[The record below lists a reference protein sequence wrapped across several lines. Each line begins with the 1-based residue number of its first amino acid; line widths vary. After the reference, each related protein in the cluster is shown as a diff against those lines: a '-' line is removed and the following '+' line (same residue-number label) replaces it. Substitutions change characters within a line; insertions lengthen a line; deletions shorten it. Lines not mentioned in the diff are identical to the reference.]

1 VEAKELA
8 VVAKTTQVV
17 VVVVR
22 DQLDQLGLRTEEEM
36 EETGERP
43 PSPELESSMQ
53 AVEVVPATR
62 ELVES
67 GAQEW
72 VAREASE
79 ETQAQ
84 LVRMA

>member
-1 VEAKELA
+1 
-8 VVAKTTQVV
+8 VV

-22 DQLDQLGLRTEEEM
+22 DQLDRLGLQTEEEM

-43 PSPELESSMQ
+43 ASPELESSMQ